1 MSRLQDAARD
11 ARVLSDLA
19 FRDGESRLRAR
30 VAGRLGLVAVACA
43 AAAWWGPD
51 PSGPRHGGTA
61 AELAAALAVL
71 VLAGPVAFLWSA
83 RPVFARLEAL
93 HRDVDVEVSRQEFE
107 GRLRRAFE
115 MAVDEPGAIEVA
127 RRGVEV
133 VLPEGAAELLL
144 ADSSDAHLHR
154 AMHRPAPDRQDG
166 PDAGPDV
173 GPDAAPDA
181 GPGDR
186 AADLGGCPVASP
198 WACPAVVSGRTRVFP
213 DAAALD
219 ACPQLTARP
228 VPARAAACLPVTS
241 MGRALGVL
249 HVTVD
254 GPDRLTPVTVERLRM
269 LAGQAGHGIG
279 TRRSFDRTQVQASTD
294 PLTGLLNRRSLE
306 DRAATALADVPR
318 YAVVLV
324 DLDKFKQLNDVHGH
338 ETGDR
343 AIRAVGTVL
352 KQVVRDRDLAG
363 RYGGDEFVLVL
374 PGADEAGATVVAER
388 VREALASA
396 PMGPGPALAASLGV
410 ASVEQGVPLAD
421 AIRLADHAL
430 LEAKRT
436 GRNRVLSAAGVPAPR
451 PAPDTATVG

>member
-1 MSRLQDAARD
+1 MSRLQDAARE

-19 FRDGESRLRAR
+19 FRDGESRIKVR
-30 VAGRLGLVAVACA
+30 VAGRLGLVALACA
-43 AAAWWGPD
+43 AAAWLGPD
-51 PSGPRHGGTA
+51 PVTGIRHGATA
-61 AELAAALAVL
+61 AELAAGLAVL
-71 VLAGPVAFLWSA
+71 ALAGPVAYLWA
-83 RPVFARLEAL
+83 VRPVFARLDAL

-127 RRGVEV
+127 RRGVGV

-154 AMHRPAPDRQDG
+154 AMRRPSPGA
-166 PDAGPDV
+166 AG
-173 GPDAAPDA
+173 A
-181 GPGDR
+181 GDDR
-186 AADLGGCPVASP
+186 AADDRGSDGPVDDGQGCPVASP

-213 DAAALD
+213 DAAELD

-228 VPARAAACLPVTS
+228 VPAHAAACLPVTS

-254 GPDRLTPVTVERLRM
+254 RADRLTPVTVERLRM

-306 DRAATALADVPR
+306 DRAGTLLADVVR
-318 YAVVLV
+318 YAVVLI
-324 DLDKFKQLNDVHGH
+324 DLDEFKQLNDVHGH

-343 AIRAVGTVL
+343 AIRTVGTVL
-352 KQVVRDRDLAG
+352 KQAVRAGDLAG

-374 PGADEAGATVVAER
+374 PGAGEEEASVVAER

-396 PMGPGPALAASLGV
+396 PKGPGPALAASLGV
-410 ASVEQGVPLAD
+410 SAVEQGVPLAD

-430 LEAKRT
+430 LAAKRA
-436 GRNRVLSAAGVPAPR
+436 GRNRVLSATG
-451 PAPDTATVG
+451 